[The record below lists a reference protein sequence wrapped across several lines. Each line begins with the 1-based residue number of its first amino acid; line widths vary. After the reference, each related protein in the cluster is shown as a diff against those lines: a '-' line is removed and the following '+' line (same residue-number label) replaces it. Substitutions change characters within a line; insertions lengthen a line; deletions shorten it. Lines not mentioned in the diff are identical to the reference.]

1 MTIQE
6 FVDELVKRDLAKEPD
21 IITGIIP
28 TTRNCRRIYQDHGLP
43 RWENFGKLNRDR
55 FRLWLPPK
63 NKEKIGNPSEWY
75 YVDFNI
81 TNPDMELSK
90 LFDNPEWRGVCDL
103 MAFLG
108 AEDIFAGSDEYVDL
122 DNIVF

>member
-6 FVDELVKRDLAKEPD
+6 FVDALVKRDLAKEPN
-21 IITGIIP
+21 IYTGSID
-28 TTRNCRRIYQDHGLP
+28 TTRNCRGIYESHGLP
-43 RWENFGKLNRDR
+43 AWENFGKLNWNR

-63 NKEKIGNPSEWY
+63 NKEKIGEPEYWY

-90 LFDNPEWRGVCDL
+90 LYDNPEWRGVYNL
-103 MAFLG
+103 MVFFG
-108 AEDIFAGSDEYVDL
+108 AEDIFDESDEYVDL